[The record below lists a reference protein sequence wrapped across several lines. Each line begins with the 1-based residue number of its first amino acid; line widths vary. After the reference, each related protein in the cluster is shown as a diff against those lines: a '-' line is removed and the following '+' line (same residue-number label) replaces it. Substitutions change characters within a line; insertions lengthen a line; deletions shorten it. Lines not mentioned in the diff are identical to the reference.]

1 MSIVIIPAYNPDK
14 KLIKVIEEISNYKID
29 EIIVVNDGSN
39 EKSNIIFNRIK
50 NSITLLVHD
59 KNYGKG
65 VAIKTALKYIKEKNI
80 TNKILIIDAD
90 GQHKIKDGMK
100 ILKELNLEKKELVL
114 GKRSFEGKI
123 PIKSKIGNIL
133 TRYIFTLF
141 TGHCIKDTQTG
152 LRAFGSNL
160 IDELINIEGSRYEYE
175 TNMLIYCTKNKVEIK
190 EVDIETIY
198 IDKNNS
204 SHFRAVIDSIRIYST
219 LILFAG
225 SSFLSFLI
233 DYISFLIIFAV
244 LNNLAISNIFARIL
258 SGSFNFYLN
267 SKIVFKQNT
276 IKVKQILQY
285 IFLAVII
292 IILNTQVLSLINKII
307 ENIAISKI
315 MTEIILF
322 LISYVIQKVI
332 VFRKES

>member
-1 MSIVIIPAYNPDK
+1 MSIVIIPAYNPDE

-39 EKSNIIFNRIK
+39 EKSNTVFDRIK
-50 NSITLLVHD
+50 NEITLLVHD

-80 TNKILIIDAD
+80 TSKILIIDAD
-90 GQHKIKDGMK
+90 GQHRIKDGMK
-100 ILKELNLEKKELVL
+100 ILEELNLEKKELVL
-114 GKRSFEGKI
+114 GKRSFEGKM

-141 TGHCIKDTQTG
+141 TGYRIKDTQTG

-198 IDKNNS
+198 IGKNSS

-225 SSFLSFLI
+225 SSFFSFLI
-233 DYISFLIIFAV
+233 DYISFLIIFTV
-244 LNNLAISNIFARIL
+244 SNNLVISNILARIL

-285 IFLAVII
+285 IFLATII
-292 IILNTQVLSLINKII
+292 IILNTQILSFINQII
-307 ENIAISKI
+307 QNIAISKI
-315 MTEIILF
+315 ITEIILF
-322 LISYVIQKVI
+322 LISYIIQKMI
-332 VFRKES
+332 VFKKES